1 MCQNYE
7 NEEYIT
13 TFKRLS
19 MEKEAM
25 FLQNGVD
32 VESNSGGSLAR
43 ANQKNLDACFRIY
56 Y

>member
-13 TFKRLS
+13 FKRLS
-19 MEKEAM
+19 MKKEAM

-43 ANQKNLDACFRIY
+43 ANQINLDACFRIY